1 MATCVKNQNCFDL
14 GKFGNTMLA
23 YSGANT
29 LKDCSLLISEKFGKS
44 CRRTFEDL
52 RDKTFPHHVGEL
64 GCMISCLLN
73 NA

>member
-29 LKDCSLLISEKFGKS
+29 LKDYSLLISERFGKL
-44 CRRTFEDL
+44 CRRTEDL
-52 RDKTFPHHVGEL
+52 IYIQEIPTSCGRVGMYDIL
-64 GCMISCLLN
+64 FVK
-73 NA
+73 

>member
-29 LKDCSLLISEKFGKS
+29 LKDYSLLISEKFGKS
-44 CRRTFEDL
+44 CRRTEDL
-52 RDKTFPHHVGEL
+52 IH
-64 GCMISCLLN
+64 I
-73 NA
+73 

>member
-44 CRRTFEDL
+44 CRRTEDL
-52 RDKTFPHHVGEL
+52 IYIQDIPTSCGRVGMYDFL
-64 GCMISCLLN
+64 FVK
-73 NA
+73 